1 MNTEQLR
8 VLLVDDDPFVTNL
21 ITRHLETE
29 GITQIQVARNTAECL
44 ASMSECDIVILDYLL
59 MEENGIDILREIK
72 SKSPD
77 LPVIFLSGQEFVTI
91 AIRSLKYGAF
101 DYLEKSKLNFDR
113 LVEVMNSAML
123 SSDKKRKV
131 QQDNNLRNS
140 V

>member
-21 ITRHLETE
+21 LTRHLETE
-29 GITQIQVARNTAECL
+29 GINQIQVARNTSECL
-44 ASMSECDIVILDYLL
+44 VSMSECDIVILDYWL

-101 DYLEKSKLNFDR
+101 DYLEKNKLNFDR
-113 LVEVMNSAML
+113 LIEVINSAML

-131 QQDNNLRNS
+131 QQDNNLRNII
-140 V
+140 